1 MAISKKDKRR
11 DEICA
16 IIDDLGGTHVL
27 GEKIGKTRQ
36 AVEMWYRQDN
46 PAIPQ
51 KHWPVLM
58 RMGVS
63 LTDLAGIE

>member
-11 DEICA
+11 DEICV
-16 IIDDLGGTHVL
+16 IIYDLGGTHVL
-27 GEKIGKTRQ
+27 AEKIGKTRQ

-58 RMGVS
+58 TLGVS
-63 LTDLAGIE
+63 LKELAGIE